1 MIEIKVMKERITTKE
16 VLEFYG
22 VSFNSKGFAPC
33 PFHPERTPSFHYN
46 QKKDSWHCFSCGK
59 GGDMF
64 DFVAEYFHFSLPTD
78 LPKIL
83 QKIDQDLRLGL
94 DQSLSPDEQ
103 KQLQTQREE
112 DKKIQKAK
120 EQWEASLKDNYDR
133 WGMVFRKVFRTFGER
148 EANNP
153 EFQELIDRFE
163 DAFADGSGN
172 TFRSWPPADLSRQQ
186 KRWMLLAVQGPMKES
201 QPNFSAFLDSHM
213 AEMSARLQ
221 QMTGH
226 SLECRTK

>member
-1 MIEIKVMKERITTKE
+1 
-16 VLEFYG
+16 
-22 VSFNSKGFAPC
+22 
-33 PFHPERTPSFHYN
+33 
-46 QKKDSWHCFSCGK
+46 
-59 GGDMF
+59 MF

-78 LPKIL
+78 LPKI
-83 QKIDQDLRLGL
+83 DQDLRLGL
-94 DQSLSPDEQ
+94 DQSLSPYEQ

-186 KRWMLLAVQGPMKES
+186 KRWMLLAVRGPMKES
-201 QPNFSAFLDSHM
+201 QPNFSAFRDSHK
-213 AEMSARLQ
+213 AEMSARHQ
-221 QMTGH
+221 QMPGH